1 MTEEETPTIT
11 FNKISNYVWQIPQT
25 GNMNVPAQVF
35 ASEKMLDKMKGDRTL
50 RQICNVASLPGI
62 VRSAYVMPDGH
73 EGYGFP
79 IGGVAAFRDEEGII
93 SPGGIGYD
101 INCGVRLLKTN
112 LMYKDVVQHLHPLI
126 NSIYENCPSGV
137 GSKGKVRLD
146 PTTLKKVLTE
156 GVEWAVRE
164 GYGWDRDLHYIEENG
179 RMKDADPSKV
189 SDMAIS
195 RGKPQLGTIGSG
207 NHFIELQ
214 EVNQVLDEEV
224 AKKFGLFPGQFV
236 IMIHT
241 GSRGLGHQVASD
253 YIRTFNSYVNKHN
266 ITLADRELVYAH
278 VDSTEGSDYI
288 KAMNCAVN
296 FAFVNRQLLTHW
308 VRESVGIILKQDP
321 EDLGMDVLYD
331 VCHNI
336 GKREEHVLENG
347 QKGFV
352 WVHRKGATRSMPAGR
367 PEVPA
372 SYRDV
377 GQPVMIP
384 GSMGTASYVLVGTA
398 DSAESFHSVCHGAG
412 RVMSRHEAIRTY
424 PVSMVKDLLN
434 QKGIYIRSAE
444 SEVISEEAPGAYKDI
459 DDVID
464 SVVGAKLAKAVTRMI
479 PHGVVKG

>member
-1 MTEEETPTIT
+1 MHFTKRSDYIWE
-11 FNKISNYVWQIPQT
+11 IPQQD
-25 GNMNVPAQVF
+25 GMRVPAVVF
-35 ASEKMLDKMKGDRTL
+35 ASASMLDKMKADRTL
-50 RQICNVASLPGI
+50 KQLCNVASLPGI
-62 VRSAYVMPDGH
+62 VRAAYVMPDGH

-101 INCGVRLLKTN
+101 INCGVRLVKTS
-112 LMYKDVVQHLHPLI
+112 LAYKDVAPHLKALI
-126 NSIYENCPSGV
+126 NAIYDNCPSGV

-146 PTTLKKVLTE
+146 PPTLRSVLTD

-164 GYGWDRDLHYIEENG
+164 GYGWERDLQHIEENG
-179 RMKDADPSKV
+179 RMEDADPSKV

-214 EVNQVLDEEV
+214 EVNQVLDADT
-224 AKKFGLFPGQFV
+224 AKRFGLFPGQFV

-253 YIRTFNSYVNKHN
+253 YIRIFNSYVSRHN

-278 VDSTEGSDYI
+278 VDSREGQDYI

-308 VRESVGIILKQDP
+308 VREAVGITLRQDP
-321 EDLGMDVLYD
+321 EDIGMEVLYD

-336 GKREEHVLENG
+336 GKREEHTLENG
-347 QKGFV
+347 QKGHV
-352 WVHRKGATRSMPAGR
+352 WVHRKGATRAMPAGR
-367 PEVPA
+367 PEVPLA
-372 SYRDV
+372 YRDV
-377 GQPVMIP
+377 GQPVIIP
-384 GSMGTASYVLVGTA
+384 GSMGTASYVLVGTP
-398 DSAESFHSVCHGAG
+398 DSAEPFHSVCHGAG
-412 RVMSRHEAIRTY
+412 RVMSRHEAIREY
-424 PVSMVKDLLN
+424 PVSKVKDQLS

-444 SEVISEEAPGAYKDI
+444 TEVISEEAPGAYKDI
-459 DDVID
+459 DDVVG
-464 SVVGAKLAKAVTRMI
+464 SVVGAKLARAVTRMI